1 MKHTKREEK
10 YKDEI
15 GANYKQR
22 TKESLKAEI
31 SYRTK
36 ELNRKL
42 KNLDASMTGVNIVK
56 NAIETANLLS
66 DSKNR
71 DKLIAGIGKSR
82 SKESLIRQA
91 RELKSIENI
100 DFYTEEGQKKLEK
113 RFINSYKAFCTNLE
127 LEYEDNEKDKK
138 DEDNEKDKKDE
149 KDEKDIDVFT
159 EEDYRNM
166 VEAFGAIGQDILSR
180 KSSDD
185 FVDAYQQAS
194 EKGKIKFVDL
204 WNKAEEDFKGLQKTT
219 FEQMEYFKE
228 LLRNYGE

>member
-1 MKHTKREEK
+1 MNYTKREEK
-10 YKDEI
+10 YKDEF
-15 GANYKQR
+15 GTNYKQR

-36 ELNRKL
+36 ELNKKL

-66 DSKNR
+66 DSKDR

-127 LEYEDNEKDKK
+127 LEYEDN
-138 DEDNEKDKKDE
+138 E

>member
-1 MKHTKREEK
+1 MNYTKREEK
-10 YKDEI
+10 YKDEF

-71 DKLIAGIGKSR
+71 DKLIAGIGKTR

-127 LEYEDNEKDKK
+127 LEYEDNE
-138 DEDNEKDKKDE
+138 KDE

>member
-1 MKHTKREEK
+1 MNYTKREEK
-10 YKDEI
+10 YKDEF

-36 ELNRKL
+36 ELNKKL

-71 DKLIAGIGKSR
+71 DKLIAGIGKAR

-100 DFYTEEGQKKLEK
+100 DFYTEEGQKKLEQ
-113 RFINSYKAFCTNLE
+113 RFINSYKAFCTNLD
-127 LEYEDNEKDKK
+127 LKCEDNEKDKK
-138 DEDNEKDKKDE
+138 YK

>member
-1 MKHTKREEK
+1 MNYTKREEK
-10 YKDEI
+10 YKDEF

-127 LEYEDNEKDKK
+127 LEYEDNEKD
-138 DEDNEKDKKDE
+138 E

-185 FVDAYQQAS
+185 FIDAYQQAS

>member
-1 MKHTKREEK
+1 MNYTKREEK
-10 YKDEI
+10 YKDEF

-127 LEYEDNEKDKK
+127 LEYEDNEKD
-138 DEDNEKDKKDE
+138 E

>member
-1 MKHTKREEK
+1 MNYTKREEK
-10 YKDEI
+10 YKDEF

-36 ELNRKL
+36 ELNKKL

-71 DKLIAGIGKSR
+71 DKLIAGIGKTR

-127 LEYEDNEKDKK
+127 LEYEDNE
-138 DEDNEKDKKDE
+138 KDE

>member
-1 MKHTKREEK
+1 MNYTKREEK
-10 YKDEI
+10 YKDEF

-66 DSKNR
+66 NSKNR
-71 DKLIAGIGKSR
+71 DKLIAGIGKTR

-127 LEYEDNEKDKK
+127 LEYEDNE
-138 DEDNEKDKKDE
+138 KDE

>member
-1 MKHTKREEK
+1 MNYTKREEK
-10 YKDEI
+10 YKDEF

-31 SYRTK
+31 LYRTK

-71 DKLIAGIGKSR
+71 NKLIAGIGKSR

-127 LEYEDNEKDKK
+127 LEYEDNE
-138 DEDNEKDKKDE
+138 KDE

>member
-1 MKHTKREEK
+1 MNYTKREEK
-10 YKDEI
+10 YKDEF

-36 ELNRKL
+36 ELNKKL

-127 LEYEDNEKDKK
+127 LEYEDNEKD
-138 DEDNEKDKKDE
+138 E

>member
-1 MKHTKREEK
+1 MNYTKREEK
-10 YKDEI
+10 YKDEF

-36 ELNRKL
+36 ELNKKL

-127 LEYEDNEKDKK
+127 LEYEDNEKD
-138 DEDNEKDKKDE
+138 
-149 KDEKDIDVFT
+149 EKDIDVFT

>member
-1 MKHTKREEK
+1 MNYTKREEK
-10 YKDEI
+10 YKDEF

-71 DKLIAGIGKSR
+71 DKLIAGIGKTR

-127 LEYEDNEKDKK
+127 LEYEDNE
-138 DEDNEKDKKDE
+138 KDE

-204 WNKAEEDFKGLQKTT
+204 WNKAEQDFKGLQKTT

>member
-1 MKHTKREEK
+1 MNYTKREEK
-10 YKDEI
+10 YKDEF

-22 TKESLKAEI
+22 TKESLEAEI

-36 ELNRKL
+36 ELNKKL

-71 DKLIAGIGKSR
+71 DKLIAGIGKTR

-127 LEYEDNEKDKK
+127 LEYEDNE
-138 DEDNEKDKKDE
+138 KDE

>member
-1 MKHTKREEK
+1 MNYTKREEK
-10 YKDEI
+10 YKDEF

-31 SYRTK
+31 LYRTK
-36 ELNRKL
+36 ELNKKL

-71 DKLIAGIGKSR
+71 NKLIAGIGKSR
-82 SKESLIRQA
+82 NKESLIRQA

-127 LEYEDNEKDKK
+127 LEYEN
-138 DEDNEKDKKDE
+138 NE

-204 WNKAEEDFKGLQKTT
+204 WNKAEQDFKGLQKTT

>member
-1 MKHTKREEK
+1 MNYTKREEK
-10 YKDEI
+10 YKDEF
-15 GANYKQR
+15 GVNYKQR

-71 DKLIAGIGKSR
+71 DKLIAGIGKTR

-127 LEYEDNEKDKK
+127 LEYEDNE
-138 DEDNEKDKKDE
+138 KDE

>member
-1 MKHTKREEK
+1 MNYTKREEK
-10 YKDEI
+10 YKDEF

-36 ELNRKL
+36 ELNKKL

-71 DKLIAGIGKSR
+71 DKLIAGIGKKR

-127 LEYEDNEKDKK
+127 LEYEDNE
-138 DEDNEKDKKDE
+138 KDE

>member
-1 MKHTKREEK
+1 MNYTKREEK
-10 YKDEI
+10 YKEEF

-66 DSKNR
+66 NSKNR
-71 DKLIAGIGKSR
+71 DKLIAGIGKTR

-127 LEYEDNEKDKK
+127 LEYEDNE
-138 DEDNEKDKKDE
+138 KDE

-204 WNKAEEDFKGLQKTT
+204 WNKAEQDFKGLQKTT

>member
-1 MKHTKREEK
+1 MNYTKREEK
-10 YKDEI
+10 YKDEF

-36 ELNRKL
+36 ELNKKL

-71 DKLIAGIGKSR
+71 DKLIAGIGKTR

-127 LEYEDNEKDKK
+127 LEYEDN
-138 DEDNEKDKKDE
+138 E